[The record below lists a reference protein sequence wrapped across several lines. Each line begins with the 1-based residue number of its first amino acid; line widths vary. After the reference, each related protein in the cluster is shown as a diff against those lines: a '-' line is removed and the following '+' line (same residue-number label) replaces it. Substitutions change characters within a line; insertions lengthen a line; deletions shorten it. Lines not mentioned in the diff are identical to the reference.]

1 MTLKLDEEKRRL
13 ENEFY
18 MREKTNEDRTRELLR
33 QTNERFSMEDD
44 LRKRE
49 TEELLSRKL
58 REEKQTIESEFIDQK
73 TRLERQIAVERNHE
87 R

>member
-1 MTLKLDEEKRRL
+1 MTLKLDEVKRRL